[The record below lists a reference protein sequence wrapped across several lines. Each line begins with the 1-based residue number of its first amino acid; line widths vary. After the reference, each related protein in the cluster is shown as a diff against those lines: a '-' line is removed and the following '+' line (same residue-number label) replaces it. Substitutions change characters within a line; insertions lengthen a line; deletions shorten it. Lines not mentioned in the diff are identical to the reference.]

1 MKVSIAIPAF
11 SDETGVGAK
20 HLNILLSTIE
30 KQSWED
36 IEIVISDHSVTNLIK
51 EVCDQYSKKDSI
63 IYIKNNED
71 RGYWGANINNAM
83 RLCSGQIIKLMQQD
97 DLFSSPDSIKLV
109 VKNYLFKN
117 FKWAICGGVH
127 TKDYETF
134 YSRVVPRYT
143 EDVYKGYNRLG
154 GVSSIIIENNE
165 DKFYFDK
172 HLNWMGDCDY
182 YMKSYLK
189 YGLPTIIEEPLII
202 YKQWEGQFTN
212 TLSSEIKES
221 EVKTVIHRYENDQS
235 I

>member
-11 SDETGVGAK
+11 SDETGIGAG
-20 HLNILLSTIE
+20 HLKILLSTIE
-30 KQSWED
+30 QQSWED
-36 IEIVISDHSVTNLIK
+36 IEIVISDHSLNNLIK
-51 EVCDQYSKKDSI
+51 DVCDQSLKKHLI
-63 IYIKNNED
+63 IYVKNNED
-71 RGYWGANINNAM
+71 RGYWGANINNAI

-97 DLFSSPDSIKLV
+97 DLLSNQDSIKMI

-127 TKDYETF
+127 TKDYKTF
-134 YSRVVPRYT
+134 YHRVIPYYT

-154 GVSSIIIENNE
+154 GVSSIIIENSQ

-172 HLNWMGDCDY
+172 YLNWMGDCDY

-189 YGLPTIIEEPLII
+189 YGLPAIIEEPLII

-212 TLSSEIKES
+212 TLSDEIKER
-221 EVKTVIHRYENDQS
+221 EVKLMIDRYEK
-235 I
+235 